1 MNLSATQKIDKEISE
16 LNDAEIKKRI
26 EMSKNQNDRD
36 FWIAIQD
43 RALQARQKKII
54 EGKFIR
60 WVEIYTC
67 LLN

>member
-43 RALQARQKKII
+43 RALQARQKKIT